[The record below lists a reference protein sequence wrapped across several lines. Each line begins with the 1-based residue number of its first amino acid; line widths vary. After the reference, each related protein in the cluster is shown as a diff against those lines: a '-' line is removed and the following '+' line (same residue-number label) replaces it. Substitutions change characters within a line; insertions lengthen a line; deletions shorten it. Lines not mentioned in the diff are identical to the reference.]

1 MVRDTGINCIV
12 LLQINCEQDEAFF
25 RSIQFRNVFLFYVVI
40 SVFNIYL
47 SIFTIAGKFV
57 NF

>member
-25 RSIQFRNVFLFYVVI
+25 RTIQFRNVFLFYVVI

-47 SIFTIAGKFV
+47 YIFTIAGKFV
-57 NF
+57 NI